1 MPALALVSQDEGTG
15 KSTFINLA
23 LKLFGQNAT
32 KTDASRIGAN
42 FNAQMSGRVFVGVEE
57 TKDEKGKIENI
68 LKDLITGFEMTI
80 ERKHRDAEVEE
91 MFVKFCFASNH
102 EDSFMK
108 VGTAT
113 TRFFV
118 MRVNAIT
125 DKDPA
130 YEDKLYREIPYL
142 MYFIQK
148 RGVLYNQGKAKDRLF
163 FEPKDYENEAL
174 LKLRQASKDVVQQN
188 LEEP

>member
-102 EDSFMK
+102 EQFYEGRHSDYP
-108 VGTAT
+108 
-113 TRFFV
+113 FFCD
-118 MRVNAIT
+118 A
-125 DKDPA
+125 
-130 YEDKLYREIPYL
+130 
-142 MYFIQK
+142 
-148 RGVLYNQGKAKDRLF
+148 GKCNHR
-163 FEPKDYENEAL
+163 
-174 LKLRQASKDVVQQN
+174 
-188 LEEP
+188 